1 MEASTLASVKGPQA
15 AFTEIPII
23 DISGLSA
30 ADPAARRA
38 CGRRIGEACRDVGFF
53 YVVNHGI
60 AQPRIDEVFAVARD
74 FFALPE
80 AEKMAVALA
89 RSPFMRGYFPLE
101 GELLDPALG
110 ADYKEGF
117 DMALDLPL
125 DDPDV
130 VARKPLHGPN
140 QWPAQPPEF
149 RPIVQRYF
157 DDLIALGRTLSRG
170 FALSLDLPEAFFT
183 RRMQRPT
190 AILRLLRYP
199 PNPLAAAMAATQP
212 GCGAHS
218 DYGYLTILAQD
229 SVGGLQVQNRAG
241 TWIDAKPVP
250 GAYVCNIGD
259 MMAQWTNDRFAAT
272 QHRVISSPDRERFSI
287 PFFFHPDFDT
297 EVACLPSCQSADN
310 PPRYAPTT
318 TGAHILQRLQEAY
331 VA

>member
-1 MEASTLASVKGPQA
+1 VEAATLGAVKGPQA
-15 AFTEIPII
+15 AFTEIPVI
-23 DISGLSA
+23 DIAGLFSA
-30 ADPAARRA
+30 DAAARRD
-38 CGRRIGEACRDVGFF
+38 CGRAIGAACRDVGFF

-60 AQPRIDEVFAVARD
+60 AQPRIEEVFAAARR

-80 AEKMAVALA
+80 TEKMAVALA

-101 GELLDPALG
+101 GEVLDPALG

-125 DDPDV
+125 DDPAV

-140 QWPAQPPEF
+140 QWPARPAEF
-149 RPIVQRYF
+149 RRVVQGYF
-157 DDLIALGRTLSRG
+157 DDLVELGRALSRG
-170 FALSLDLPEAFFT
+170 FALSLDLPEDFFT
-183 RRMQRPT
+183 RRMRRPT

-199 PNPLAAAMAATQP
+199 PNPQAAAMAQAQP

-229 SVGGLQVQNRAG
+229 AVGGLQVQNRAG
-241 TWIDAKPVP
+241 KWIDARPVP

-272 QHRVISSPDRERFSI
+272 QHRVVSSPDRERFSI

-318 TGAHILQRLQEAY
+318 TGAHIMRRLQEAY
-331 VA
+331 VG